1 MTCPEADEQ
10 IKADLEEQVGVAG
23 REALIYGLLFVTAAM
38 FLYFELC
45 KWRYSVSALEE
56 SLVEAHVPEAPDHDE
71 KPAEKALL
79 L

>member
-23 REALIYGLLFVTAAM
+23 REALIYGLI
-38 FLYFELC
+38 FLWLLCFCTLELC

-56 SLVEAHVPEAPDHDE
+56 SLVEAHAPGAPDHDE

>member
-23 REALIYGLLFVTAAM
+23 REGLIYGLIFVMAAM

-71 KPAEKALL
+71 KPAKKALL

>member
-1 MTCPEADEQ
+1 MDCF
-10 IKADLEEQVGVAG
+10 
-23 REALIYGLLFVTAAM
+23 LLRLLCFCT
-38 FLYFELC
+38 FELC

-56 SLVEAHVPEAPDHDE
+56 SLVEAHGPEAPDHDG